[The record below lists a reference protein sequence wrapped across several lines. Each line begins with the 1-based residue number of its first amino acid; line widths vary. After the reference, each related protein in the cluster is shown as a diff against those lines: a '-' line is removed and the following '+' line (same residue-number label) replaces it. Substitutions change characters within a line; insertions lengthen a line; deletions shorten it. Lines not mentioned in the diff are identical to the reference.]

1 MFEFFK
7 FITLLCQGKNEGA
20 GRRMGRSA
28 PSFLLVYGNSPVLH
42 GHFAYLCRHSAAALN
57 LSKPAMEQEYARRVE
72 SFLPSYMD
80 LPP

>member
-28 PSFLLVYGNSPVLH
+28 PSFLLVY